1 MSARRLSIAA
11 AVLGLAV
18 TSAAPAL
25 ADHDNGN
32 GKSQDKGRGHAYG
45 HDRNGS
51 GAYDDPCV
59 GDPHDVR
66 TMSYTVNGQTAQALV
81 ALPTGT
87 PRGIV
92 VFDHG
97 YGHTMYSWSQHIA
110 RTAST
115 LGVIAIAPDYRGQID
130 SPPTTPN
137 GLPSSR
143 GWQVAE
149 GAEDSIAAVQLYDR
163 LCGHNGTNVV
173 YGVSMGGNT
182 SGLVVASKPM
192 DARGKPLFDYWVA
205 VEPAVNVTETYQG
218 ARALAPV
225 NEFAAHAQADI
236 EKEMGGSFESK
247 PSVYASRTVVN
258 RTQDIAA
265 SGIKG
270 VVIAHGVIDGL
281 VTHDESRQLQA
292 LLRLQG
298 IPVDMAA
305 FLTHSKTSEAG
316 TTVDGYAPVPHDSP
330 FAGHAS
336 ETSTTQDVGVAGFA
350 ALAKL
355 YSGDAFW
362 CGESFYDGASGEHL
376 YQKDNIVC

>member
-1 MSARRLSIAA
+1 VSARRATLAV

-18 TSAAPAL
+18 ATAL
-25 ADHDNGN
+25 PSYADPGH
-32 GKSQDKGRGHAYG
+32 GKGHAYG
-45 HDRNGS
+45 RDKHKPAPTAS
-51 GAYDDPCV
+51 TCT
-59 GDPHDVR
+59 GDPQQVQ
-66 TMSYTVNGQTAQALV
+66 TLSYAVKGQTAQALY
-81 ALPTGT
+81 ALPARA
-87 PRGIV
+87 PKGIV

-97 YGHTMYSWSQHIA
+97 YGHTMYSWAQHIA

-115 LGVIAIAPDYRGQID
+115 LGVIAVAPDYRGQVD
-130 SPPTTPN
+130 SPATKPG

-149 GAEDSIAAVQLYDR
+149 GAEDSIAAVQLFDK

-182 SGLVVASKPM
+182 SGLVVASKPQ
-192 DARGKPLFDYWVA
+192 DAKGKPLFDYWVA

-218 ARALAPV
+218 ARALAGV

-236 EKEMGGSFESK
+236 EKEMGGPFESN
-247 PSVYASRTVVN
+247 PSVYADRTVVN

-270 VVIAHGVIDGL
+270 VVIAHGIVDGL

-292 LLRLQG
+292 LLRAQQ

-305 FLTHSKTSEAG
+305 FFTHSKNSEAG

-350 ALAKL
+350 KLAEL
-355 YSGDAFW
+355 YTGRAFW
-362 CGESFYDGASGEHL
+362 CGESFYDGASGQHA
-376 YQKDNIVC
+376 YQQDNIAC

>member
-1 MSARRLSIAA
+1 MPARRTVLAA
-11 AVLGLAV
+11 AVVGLA
-18 TSAAPAL
+18 AATAL
-25 ADHDNGN
+25 PSYASYAHPGN
-32 GKSQDKGRGHAYG
+32 HGKGHAYG
-45 HDRNGS
+45 HDKQAAR
-51 GAYDDPCV
+51 ACT
-59 GDPHDVR
+59 GDPQQVR
-66 TMSYTVNGQTAQALV
+66 TMTFTSQGQQAEALY
-81 ALPTGT
+81 ALPAGK

-97 YGHTMYSWSQHIA
+97 YGHTMYSWSEHVA
-110 RTAST
+110 RTASM
-115 LGVIAIAPDYRGQID
+115 LGVIAIAPDYRGQVD
-130 SPPTTPN
+130 SPATKPG

-143 GWQVAE
+143 GWRVAE
-149 GAEDSIAAVQLYDR
+149 GAEDSIAAVQLFDK
-163 LCGHNGTNVV
+163 LCGHTGTNVV

-182 SGLVVASKPM
+182 SGLVVASKPQ
-192 DARGKPLFDYWVA
+192 DAKGKPLFDYWVA

-218 ARALAPV
+218 ARALAGV
-225 NEFAAHAQADI
+225 NDFAANAQEDI
-236 EKEMGGSFESK
+236 EQEMGGSFESK
-247 PSVYASRTVVN
+247 PAVYADRTVVN

-270 VVIAHGVIDGL
+270 VVIAHGVVDGL

-292 LLRLQG
+292 LLRAQD

-316 TTVDGYAPVPHDSP
+316 TTIDGYAPVPHDSP

-355 YSGDAFW
+355 YSTTPFT
-362 CGESFYDGASGEHL
+362 CGEALYDGATGKWSYG
-376 YQKDNIVC
+376 DTC

>member
-1 MSARRLSIAA
+1 MSARRTVLAA
-11 AVLGLAV
+11 AVLGLSLA
-18 TSAAPAL
+18 TAL
-25 ADHDNGN
+25 PSYAHP
-32 GKSQDKGRGHAYG
+32 G
-45 HDRNGS
+45 HDHGHHYGQIKNGPHPS
-51 GAYDDPCV
+51 DPCV
-59 GDPHDVR
+59 GDPHDVE
-66 TMSYTVNGQTAQALV
+66 TMSYTVKGQTAQALY
-81 ALPTGT
+81 ALPAGK

-97 YGHTMYSWSQHIA
+97 YGHTMYSWAEHIA
-110 RTAST
+110 RTASM
-115 LGVIAIAPDYRGQID
+115 LGVIAIAPDYRGQVD
-130 SPPTTPN
+130 SPATKPG

-149 GAEDSIAAVQLYDR
+149 GAEDSIAAVQLFDR
-163 LCGHNGTNVV
+163 LCGHTGTNVV

-182 SGLVVASKPM
+182 SGLVVASKPQ
-192 DARGKPLFDYWVA
+192 DAKGKPLFDYWVA

-218 ARALAPV
+218 ARALAGV
-225 NEFAAHAQADI
+225 NAFAANAQADI

-247 PSVYASRTVVN
+247 PAVYADRTVVN

-270 VVIAHGVIDGL
+270 VVIAHGVVDGL

-292 LLRLQG
+292 LLRAQDV
-298 IPVDMAA
+298 PVDMAA
-305 FLTHSKTSEAG
+305 FLTHSKNSEAG
-316 TTVDGYAPVPHDSP
+316 TTLDGYAPVPHDSP

-355 YSGDAFW
+355 YSGSPFT
-362 CGESFYDGASGEHL
+362 CGEALYDGATGKWSYG
-376 YQKDNIVC
+376 DTCSSS

>member
-1 MSARRLSIAA
+1 MSARRLTLAVAIIGIAA
-11 AVLGLAV
+11 V
-18 TSAAPAL
+18 AASPSY
-25 ADHDNGN
+25 ADP
-32 GKSQDKGRGHAYG
+32 GKDKGHHYAKG
-45 HDRNGS
+45 HDKQGRD
-51 GAYDDPCV
+51 AYPDPCV
-59 GDPHDVR
+59 GDPSQVQSL
-66 TMSYTVNGQTAQALV
+66 SYSVKGQTAQALY
-81 ALPTGT
+81 ALPAGK
-87 PRGIV
+87 PKGIV

-97 YGHTMYSWSQHIA
+97 YGHTMYSWSAHIA

-115 LGVIAIAPDYRGQID
+115 LGVIAIAPDYRGQVD
-130 SPPTTPN
+130 SPATKPG

-149 GAEDSIAAVQLYDR
+149 GAEDSIAAVQMFDK

-182 SGLVVASKPM
+182 SGLVVAAKPK
-192 DARGKPLFDYWVA
+192 DAAGKPLFDYWVA

-218 ARALAPV
+218 ARVLAGV

-247 PSVYASRTVVN
+247 SSVYADRTVVN

-270 VVIAHGVIDGL
+270 VVIAHGIVDGL
-281 VTHDESRQLQA
+281 VTHDESRQLQV
-292 LLRLQG
+292 LLRAQG
-298 IPVDMAA
+298 IPVNMAA
-305 FLTHSKTSEAG
+305 FLTHSKNSEAG

-336 ETSTTQDVGVAGFA
+336 ETSMTQDVGVAGFA
-350 ALAKL
+350 ALAEL
-355 YSGDAFW
+355 YKGQPFW
-362 CGESFYDGASGEHL
+362 CGDSLYDGATGQRA
-376 YQKDNIVC
+376 YQQQNIAC